1 MIALLRHCFARWT
14 WLMAWRD
21 SRASRRKLALFSS
34 SIVLGIAAL
43 VAIGSF
49 GTSLEQAI
57 NDQSKALLG
66 ADLVIETRIKPEGE
80 RAAFLATFPGEGS
93 LEINFASMIYFPRT
107 EGTRLV
113 QIRVIEGGFPF
124 YGELETIPAGAGR
137 DFKQAGGAL
146 VDEALLLQ
154 FGADVGDAIR
164 IGKLVTKVAGKLLK
178 VPGETMAFSTIAPR
192 VYLRAAD
199 LEATELLGE
208 ASLAR
213 YRTFYRL
220 PEGADAEQLVE
231 ELRPQLDRFQFGVDT
246 VAERQRD
253 LGRAM
258 DNLYNFL
265 NLVGFVALLLG
276 GVGVASAIHVHV
288 KGKLASVAVLRCLGC
303 PAAQTFAIYLAQGM
317 ALGVLGAI
325 VGSTL
330 GVLVQVVLPRV
341 VGDFVPI
348 DVEFHLAWP
357 SIFAAAGIGFG
368 ACVLFALIPLLGVR
382 RVSPLAA
389 IRSSFE
395 GKRGLDPLLVI
406 VFALIGAF
414 IVAFAI
420 THTRRLRD
428 GLGFAA
434 GWATAFATLWVV
446 AQTVAV
452 LARRLTPNWLPFV
465 WRQGLSNLHRPN
477 NRTTLLLLSVGLGT
491 FLILTLH
498 LVQHSLL
505 HGIVTARAEGQ
516 ANAILFD
523 IEADQRAGVAA
534 VLKEQGL
541 PLLDEAPIVTMRV
554 ASIKGTSVEELSTN
568 RTARVPQVEG
578 QDRPRERRGGPPR
591 WILRREFRSTFS
603 DALRDSEQL
612 VAGEW
617 IPAVTP
623 DMDVIP
629 ISLEDGVAQQMRVG
643 LGDEIVWD
651 IQGVP
656 VKTRVASLRSVD
668 WRRVQPNFFVVFPTG
683 ILEEAPSFYIMVS
696 KVADAAQSAAL
707 QREIVKQFPNVST
720 IDLTL
725 IVRTIDAIVDK
736 IAFVVRFMALF
747 TVLTG
752 LLVLAGAILTGRFQR
767 MQESVLLRTLGASRR
782 QIQQIL
788 FAEYLAL
795 GGLAALTGIALS
807 LGATWALGRFVFDT
821 EIAVQPLVLLAALVI
836 VCLLTTLTGMLA
848 SRGVGN
854 HPPLEALR
862 REV

>member
-1 MIALLRHCFARWT
+1 MTALLRNLCARWT

-21 SRASRRKLALFSS
+21 SRASRRKLLLFSS

-49 GTSLEQAI
+49 GASLERAI
-57 NDQSKALLG
+57 SDQSKALLG
-66 ADLVIETRIKPEGE
+66 ADLVIHTRVKPEGE
-80 RAAFLATFPGEGS
+80 RAEFLASVPGESS

-113 QIRVIEGGFPF
+113 QIRAIAGGFPF
-124 YGELETIPAGAGR
+124 YGELETLPASAGH
-137 DFKQAGGAL
+137 DFKESGGAL

-154 FGADVGDAIR
+154 FEAEVGDEIR
-164 IGKLVTKVAGKLLK
+164 IGKLVTRIAGKLLK

-192 VYLRAAD
+192 VYIREAD
-199 LEATELLGE
+199 LAATELLGE

-213 YRTFYRL
+213 YRTYYRL
-220 PEGADAEQLVE
+220 PADVDAEQLVD
-231 ELRPQLDRFQFGVDT
+231 ELRPELDLHQFSVDT

-276 GVGVASAIHVHV
+276 GVGVASAIHTHV
-288 KGKLASVAVLRCLGC
+288 KGKLAAVAVLRCLGC
-303 PAAQTFAIYLAQGM
+303 SSAQTFAIYLAQGM
-317 ALGVLGAI
+317 ALGFVGAVFGSALGL
-325 VGSTL
+325 V
-330 GVLVQVVLPRV
+330 VQVALPRV
-341 VGDFVPI
+341 VGDFIPI
-348 DVEFHLAWP
+348 DVTFHLAWS
-357 SIFAAAGIGFG
+357 SILAAAGIGFG

-395 GKRGLDPLLVI
+395 TRRGTDPLLWL

-414 IVAFAI
+414 ILAFAL
-420 THTRRLRD
+420 THTRRWED
-428 GLGFAA
+428 GLGFAV
-434 GWATAFATLWVV
+434 GWTAAFGALWVI

-452 LARRLTPNWLPFV
+452 LARRFTPAWLPFV
-465 WRQGLSNLHRPN
+465 WRQGLSNLYRPN

-498 LVQHSLL
+498 LTQHGLL
-505 HGIVTARAEGQ
+505 QGIVGQRAEGQ

-523 IEADQRAGVAA
+523 IQPDQREGVAA
-534 VLKEQGL
+534 VLEEQGL
-541 PLLDEAPIVTMRV
+541 PLLDAAPIVTMRI
-554 ASIKGTSVEELSTN
+554 ASIKGTPVEELATN
-568 RTARVPQVEG
+568 RVARTAAESG
-578 QDRPRERRGGPPR
+578 EPRERRGGPPR

-603 DALRDSEQL
+603 DRLRDSEQL

-617 IPAVTP
+617 ISSVPP
-623 DMDVIP
+623 DTDVIP
-629 ISLEDGVAQQMRVG
+629 ISVEDGVAEQMNVG
-643 LGDEIVWD
+643 LGDEIVWNV
-651 IQGVP
+651 QGVP
-656 VKTRVASLRSVD
+656 IKTRVASLRTVD

-683 ILEEAPSFYIMVS
+683 VLEEAPSFHILVTR
-696 KVADAAQSAAL
+696 VADAAQSAAL
-707 QREIVKQFPNVST
+707 QREVVKQFPNVSA

-725 IVRTIDAIVDK
+725 IVRTLDAIIDK

-782 QIQQIL
+782 QIRQIL
-788 FAEYLAL
+788 LAEYLAL
-795 GGLAALTGIALS
+795 GGLAALTGIGLS
-807 LGATWALGRFVFDT
+807 VGATWALAKFVFKTDFT
-821 EIAVQPLVLLAALVI
+821 AEPLTLLGAFVI
-836 VCLLTTLTGMLA
+836 VCLLTAITGMVA

-854 HPPLEALR
+854 HPPLEVLR

>member
-1 MIALLRHCFARWT
+1 MIALLRHLFARWT
-14 WLMAWRD
+14 WVMAWRD
-21 SRASRRKLALFSS
+21 SRASRRKLLLFSS

-49 GTSLEQAI
+49 GTSLEHAI
-57 NDQSKALLG
+57 DDQSKALLG
-66 ADLVIETRIKPEGE
+66 ADLVIDTRVKPEGE
-80 RAAFLATFPGEGS
+80 RAQFLKSIPGES
-93 LEINFASMIYFPRT
+93 STEINFASMIYFPRT

-113 QIRVIEGGFPF
+113 QIRAIEGGFPF
-124 YGELETIPAGAGR
+124 YGELESIPEAASQ

-154 FGADVGDAIR
+154 FGVEVGDDIR

-178 VPGETMAFSTIAPR
+178 VPGESMAFATIAPR
-192 VYLRAAD
+192 VYIRASD
-199 LEATELLGE
+199 LANTELMKD

-213 YRTFYRL
+213 YRTFFRL
-220 PEGADAEQLVE
+220 PENTDAELLVTD
-231 ELRPQLDRFQFGVDT
+231 LRPQIDKFQFGVDT

-303 PAAQTFAIYLAQGM
+303 SSAQTFAIYLAQGM
-317 ALGVLGAI
+317 ALGLVGALFGSALGII
-325 VGSTL
+325 VQL
-330 GVLVQVVLPRV
+330 ILPHV
-341 VGDFVPI
+341 VGDFIPI
-348 DVEFHLAWP
+348 DVEFHLAWL
-357 SIFAAAGIGFG
+357 SILSAAGIGFG

-395 GKRGLDPLLVI
+395 SKRGFDPLLLL
-406 VFALIGAF
+406 VFSLIGAF
-414 IVAFAI
+414 IVAFALA
-420 THTRRLRD
+420 HTRRWHE
-428 GLGFAA
+428 GIGFSV
-434 GWATAFATLWVV
+434 GWAVAFGALWTV
-446 AQTVAV
+446 AQTISF
-452 LARRLTPNWLPFV
+452 LARRLTPSWLPFV

-505 HGIVTARAEGQ
+505 QGIVSAKAEGQ

-523 IEADQRAGVAA
+523 IQADQRDGVAA

-541 PLLDEAPIVTMRV
+541 PLLDEAPIVTMRIE
-554 ASIKGTSVEELSTN
+554 SIKGKSVEELETN
-568 RTARVPQVEG
+568 RV
-578 QDRPRERRGGPPR
+578 DRAAPAASGGPRERRGGPPR
-591 WILRREFRSTFS
+591 WVLRREFRSTFG
-603 DALRDSEQL
+603 DKLRDSEKL
-612 VAGEW
+612 VAGELV
-617 IPAVTP
+617 PAVTP

-629 ISLEDGVAQQMRVG
+629 ISVEDGLAKQMKVG

-651 IQGVP
+651 VQGVP
-656 VKTRVASLRSVD
+656 VKTKVASLRSVD

-683 ILEEAPSFYIMVS
+683 ILEEAPSFYIMVTR
-696 KVADAAQSAAL
+696 VADAAQSAAL
-707 QREIVKQFPNVST
+707 QREVVKQFPNVSA

-725 IVRTIDAIVDK
+725 IVGTLDAIVSK

-788 FAEYLAL
+788 LAEYLAL
-795 GGLAALTGIALS
+795 GGLAALTGIGLS
-807 LGATWALGRFVFDT
+807 VGATWALAKFIFKTDFNP
-821 EIAVQPLVLLAALVI
+821 EPLTLVAAFVI
-836 VCLLTTLTGMLA
+836 VCLLTTITGMLA

-854 HPPLEALR
+854 HPPLEILR

>member
-1 MIALLRHCFARWT
+1 MIALLRHLFARWT

-21 SRASRRKLALFSS
+21 SRASRRKLVLFSS

-49 GTSLEQAI
+49 GSSLERAI
-57 NDQSKALLG
+57 DDQSRALLG
-66 ADLVIETRIKPEGE
+66 ADLAIETRIKPEGE
-80 RAAFLATFPGEGS
+80 RAEFLKSVPGEGS
-93 LEINFASMIYFPRT
+93 VEINFASMIYFPRT

-113 QIRVIEGGFPF
+113 QIRAIEGGFPF
-124 YGELETIPAGAGR
+124 YGELETIPEAAGR
-137 DFKQAGGAL
+137 DFKQSGGAL

-154 FGADVGDAIR
+154 FGVDVGDDIR
-164 IGKLVTKVAGKLLK
+164 VGKLVTKVAGKLLK

-199 LEATELLGE
+199 LEATALLKD

-213 YRTFYRL
+213 YRTFIRL
-220 PEGADAEQLVE
+220 PDGIDAEQLVTD
-231 ELRPQLDRFQFGVDT
+231 LRPQIDKFQFGVDT
-246 VAERQRD
+246 VAERKRD

-303 PAAQTFAIYLAQGM
+303 SASQTFAIYLAQGM
-317 ALGVLGAI
+317 ALGFLGSI
-325 VGSTL
+325 VGATL
-330 GVLVQVVLPRV
+330 GVIVQLVLPRV
-341 VGDFVPI
+341 VGDFIPI
-348 DVEFHLAWP
+348 DIEFHLAWP
-357 SIFAAAGIGFG
+357 AIFAAAGIGFG

-395 GKRGLDPLLVI
+395 GKRGVDPLLLL
-406 VFALIGAF
+406 VFGFIGAF
-414 IVAFAI
+414 VVAFAL
-420 THTRRLRD
+420 THTRRWRD
-428 GLGFAA
+428 GIGFAV
-434 GWATAFATLWVV
+434 GWATAFGALWVV
-446 AQTVAV
+446 AQTIAI
-452 LARRLTPNWLPFV
+452 LARRLTPGWLPFV

-505 HGIVTARAEGQ
+505 QGIVTARAEGQ

-523 IEADQRAGVAA
+523 IQADQRAGVAA

-541 PLLDEAPIVTMRV
+541 PLLDEAPIVTMRIV
-554 ASIKGTSVEELSTN
+554 SIKGTSVEEIEAS
-568 RTARVPQVEG
+568 RSERIAPDQPG
-578 QDRPRERRGGPPR
+578 GPRERRGGPPR
-591 WILRREFRSTFS
+591 WVLRREFRSTFS
-603 DALRDSEQL
+603 DKLRDSENL
-612 VAGEW
+612 VAGEFV
-617 IPAVTP
+617 PAVTP

-629 ISLEDGVAQQMRVG
+629 ISVEDGLAKQMKVD

-656 VKTRVASLRSVD
+656 VKTKVASLRSVD

-696 KVADAAQSAAL
+696 RVADAAQSAAL
-707 QREIVKQFPNVST
+707 QREIVKQFPNVSA

-725 IVRTIDAIVDK
+725 IVQTIDAIVDK

-788 FAEYLAL
+788 LAEYLAL

-807 LGATWALGRFVFDT
+807 LGATWALSRFVFNTDFRA
-821 EIAVQPLVLLAALVI
+821 EPLTLVAALVI
-836 VCLLTTLTGMLA
+836 VCLLTTVTGMLA

-854 HPPLEALR
+854 HPPLEVLR

>member
-1 MIALLRHCFARWT
+1 MTALLRNLGARWT

-21 SRASRRKLALFSS
+21 SRASRRKLLLFSS

-49 GTSLEQAI
+49 GASLERAI
-57 NDQSKALLG
+57 RDQSKALLG
-66 ADLVIETRIKPEGE
+66 ADLVIHTRVKPEGE
-80 RAAFLATFPGEGS
+80 RAEFLGSVPGESS

-113 QIRVIEGGFPF
+113 QIRAIAGGFPF
-124 YGELETIPAGAGR
+124 YGELETVPASAGR
-137 DFKQAGGAL
+137 ALKESGGAL

-154 FGADVGDAIR
+154 FEAEVGDEIR
-164 IGKLVTKVAGKLLK
+164 IGKLVTRIAGKLLK

-192 VYLRAAD
+192 VYIRAAD
-199 LEATELLGE
+199 LDATGLLGE

-213 YRTFYRL
+213 YRTYYRL
-220 PEGADAEQLVE
+220 PEGVDAERLVE
-231 ELRPQLDRFQFGVDT
+231 DLQPDLDRHQFGVDT

-253 LGRAM
+253 LGRSM

-303 PAAQTFAIYLAQGM
+303 SAAQTLAIYLAQGM
-317 ALGVLGAI
+317 ALGLVGA
-325 VGSTL
+325 VFGSAL
-330 GVLVQVVLPRV
+330 GVVVQVALPRV
-341 VGDFVPI
+341 VGDFIPI
-348 DVEFHLAWP
+348 DVTFHLAWP
-357 SIFAAAGIGFG
+357 SILAAAGIGFG

-389 IRSSFE
+389 IRSSYE
-395 GKRGLDPLLVI
+395 SKRGPDPLLWL
-406 VFALIGAF
+406 VFGLIGAF
-414 IVAFAI
+414 ILAFAL
-420 THTRRLRD
+420 THTRRWRE
-428 GLGFAA
+428 GLGFAV
-434 GWATAFATLWVV
+434 GWATAFGALWVI

-452 LARRLTPNWLPFV
+452 LARRFTPAWLPFV

-498 LVQHSLL
+498 LTQHSLL
-505 HGIVTARAEGQ
+505 QGIVGQRAEGQ

-523 IEADQRAGVAA
+523 IQPDQREGVAA
-534 VLKEQGL
+534 VLEEQGL
-541 PLLDEAPIVTMRV
+541 PLLDAAPIVTMRI
-554 ASIKGTSVEELSTN
+554 ASIKGTPVEELATN
-568 RTARVPQVEG
+568 RVARSAAVESNE
-578 QDRPRERRGGPPR
+578 PRERRGGPPR

-603 DALRDSEQL
+603 DRLRDSEQL

-617 IPAVTP
+617 IASVPPETE
-623 DMDVIP
+623 VIP
-629 ISLEDGVAQQMRVG
+629 ISVEDGVAEQMNVG
-643 LGDEIVWD
+643 LGDEIVWNV
-651 IQGVP
+651 QGVP
-656 VKTRVASLRSVD
+656 IKTRVASLRTVD

-683 ILEEAPSFYIMVS
+683 ILEEAPSFHIIVTR
-696 KVADAAQSAAL
+696 VEDAAQSAAL
-707 QREIVKQFPNVST
+707 QREVVRQFPNVSA

-725 IVRTIDAIVDK
+725 IVRTLDAIIDK

-752 LLVLAGAILTGRFQR
+752 LLVLAGAILTGRFQW

-782 QIQQIL
+782 QIRQIL
-788 FAEYLAL
+788 LAEYLAL
-795 GGLAALTGIALS
+795 GGLAAFTGIGLS
-807 LGATWALGRFVFDT
+807 LGATWALAKFVFKTDFSA
-821 EIAVQPLVLLAALVI
+821 EPLTLLGAFVI
-836 VCLLTTLTGMLA
+836 VCLLTTITGMAA
-848 SRGVGN
+848 SRGVEN
-854 HPPLEALR
+854 HPPLEVLR

>member
-1 MIALLRHCFARWT
+1 
-14 WLMAWRD
+14 
-21 SRASRRKLALFSS
+21 
-34 SIVLGIAAL
+34 
-43 VAIGSF
+43 
-49 GTSLEQAI
+49 
-57 NDQSKALLG
+57 
-66 ADLVIETRIKPEGE
+66 
-80 RAAFLATFPGEGS
+80 
-93 LEINFASMIYFPRT
+93 
-107 EGTRLV
+107 
-113 QIRVIEGGFPF
+113 
-124 YGELETIPAGAGR
+124 
-137 DFKQAGGAL
+137 
-146 VDEALLLQ
+146 
-154 FGADVGDAIR
+154 
-164 IGKLVTKVAGKLLK
+164 
-178 VPGETMAFSTIAPR
+178 
-192 VYLRAAD
+192 
-199 LEATELLGE
+199 
-208 ASLAR
+208 
-213 YRTFYRL
+213 
-220 PEGADAEQLVE
+220 
-231 ELRPQLDRFQFGVDT
+231 
-246 VAERQRD
+246 
-253 LGRAM
+253 
-258 DNLYNFL
+258 
-265 NLVGFVALLLG
+265 
-276 GVGVASAIHVHV
+276 
-288 KGKLASVAVLRCLGC
+288 
-303 PAAQTFAIYLAQGM
+303 
-317 ALGVLGAI
+317 
-325 VGSTL
+325 
-330 GVLVQVVLPRV
+330 
-341 VGDFVPI
+341 
-348 DVEFHLAWP
+348 
-357 SIFAAAGIGFG
+357 
-368 ACVLFALIPLLGVR
+368 VR

-395 GKRGLDPLLVI
+395 GKRGIDPLLVI

-414 IVAFAI
+414 IVAFAL

-428 GLGFAA
+428 GLGFAV
-434 GWATAFATLWVV
+434 GWAAAFAALWVV

-452 LARRLTPNWLPFV
+452 LARKLTPGWLPFV

-505 HGIVTARAEGQ
+505 QGIVSARAEGQ

-523 IEADQRAGVAA
+523 IQADQREGVAA

-554 ASIKGTSVEELSTN
+554 ASIKGRSVEEIEATRSERMAPTQ
-568 RTARVPQVEG
+568 PG
-578 QDRPRERRGGPPR
+578 GPRERRGGPPR
-591 WILRREFRSTFS
+591 WILRREFRSTFN
-603 DALRDSEQL
+603 DKLRDSEEL

-629 ISLEDGVAQQMRVG
+629 ISLEDGVARQMRVE

-651 IQGVP
+651 VQGVP

-788 FAEYLAL
+788 LAEYLAL
-795 GGLAALTGIALS
+795 GGLAALTVIALS
-807 LGATWALGRFVFDT
+807 VGATWALARFVFNT
-821 EIAVQPLVLLAALVI
+821 KFALELPVLLIALLI
-836 VCLLTTLTGMLA
+836 VCLLTTITGMLA
-848 SRGVGN
+848 SRGVGS
-854 HPPLEALR
+854 HPPLEVLR

>member
-1 MIALLRHCFARWT
+1 MITLLRHCVTRWT

-21 SRASRRKLALFSS
+21 SRASRRKLFLFSS

-66 ADLVIETRIKPEGE
+66 ADLVIDTRIKPEGD
-80 RAAFLATFPGEGS
+80 RADFLQSLPGESS

-124 YGELETIPAGAGR
+124 YGELESVPASASR
-137 DFKQAGGAL
+137 EFKQTGGAL

-154 FGADVGDAIR
+154 FGVELGDDIR

-199 LEATELLGE
+199 LEATELLKD

-213 YRTFYRL
+213 YRTFVRL
-220 PEGADAEQLVE
+220 PDGADAEQLVSD
-231 ELRPQLDRFQFGVDT
+231 LRPELDKHQFGVDT

-288 KGKLASVAVLRCLGC
+288 KGKLPSVAVLRCLGC
-303 PAAQTFAIYLAQGM
+303 SASQTFAIYLAQGM
-317 ALGVLGAI
+317 ALGLLGAV
-325 VGSTL
+325 VGSAL
-330 GVLVQVVLPRV
+330 GVIVQLVLPRV
-341 VGDFVPI
+341 VGDFIPI

-395 GKRGLDPLLVI
+395 GKRGLDPLLVL
-406 VFALIGAF
+406 VFGLIGAF
-414 IVAFAI
+414 ILAFAL
-420 THTRRLRD
+420 THTRRLRE
-428 GLGFAA
+428 GLGFAL
-434 GWATAFATLWVV
+434 GWATAFGALWV
-446 AQTVAV
+446 AAKAIAV
-452 LARRLTPNWLPFV
+452 MARRLTPNWLPFV

-505 HGIVTARAEGQ
+505 QGIVSARAEGQ

-523 IEADQRAGVAA
+523 IQADQREGVAA

-541 PLLDEAPIVTMRV
+541 PLLDEAPIVTMRIE
-554 ASIKGTSVEELSTN
+554 SIKGTSVEEIEASRSQRLPAAQT
-568 RTARVPQVEG
+568 G
-578 QDRPRERRGGPPR
+578 GPRERRGGPPR

-603 DALRDSEQL
+603 DRLRDSEQL

-617 IPAVTP
+617 IPSVTP
-623 DMDVIP
+623 EMDVIP
-629 ISLEDGVAQQMRVG
+629 ISLEDGVARQMRVE

-651 IQGVP
+651 VQGVP

-696 KVADAAQSAAL
+696 KVSDAAQSADL

-788 FAEYLAL
+788 LADYLAL
-795 GGLAALTGIALS
+795 GGLAALNGIGLS
-807 LGATWALGRFVFDT
+807 VGATWALAEFIFKSEFIVPPL
-821 EIAVQPLVLLAALVI
+821 ILVSALAV
-836 VCLLTTLTGMLA
+836 VCLLTAITGMLA
-848 SRGVGN
+848 SRGVGS
-854 HPPLEALR
+854 HPPLEVLR